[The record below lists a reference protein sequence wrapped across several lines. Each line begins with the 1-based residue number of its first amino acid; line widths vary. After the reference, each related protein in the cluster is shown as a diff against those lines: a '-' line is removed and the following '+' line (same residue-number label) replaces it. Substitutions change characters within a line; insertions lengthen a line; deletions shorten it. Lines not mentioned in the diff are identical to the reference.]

1 LKSCVELEDKLNKI
15 DGRGYKAYED
25 IRGEYEF
32 QNYVL
37 SVDHV
42 QGDPFAPPSKVRI
55 TVNQSDAGFP
65 FELYDSECK
74 RVAVVDF
81 LTRLF
86 GRNIKKYHS
95 KIYGTGKSGLILIDS
110 CGQEILDRTSIVI
123 DKKKVEARFEVGLP
137 ASGRTIMGRCA
148 NTIFFET
155 LPKIVSETLFFK
167 NIDHSLMEKQVKLS
181 VDQKFLRDAIVKEG
195 LVAFV
200 ANGAILPRESGIS
213 SKPMMDA
220 VPFMSPETMEI
231 EFKLPYHG
239 NIRGMGI
246 PKGITLIVG
255 GGYHGKSTFLR
266 ALEVGVYNHIE
277 GDGREFVVTVDD
289 AVKIRSED
297 GRRVEKVNISNFIN
311 NLPNKQDTTR
321 FSTDN
326 ASGSTSQA
334 ANIMEALEIGTKLLL
349 IDEDTCATNFMLR
362 DEKMQRLVEREKE
375 PITPFID
382 RVRELYKQSEVSTIL
397 VAGSSGDYFSVA
409 DRVIMMEEYK
419 AKDVTS
425 HAFEIAGSDRLRF
438 QNDNK
443 TFGSIKDRVVQKS
456 SFPMSKRGIKIRE
469 HGIHSIS
476 YDHSEI
482 DLKSLEQ
489 LVDPGQTAGIAAIME
504 YIIKNEVD
512 GISSLK
518 NIIDRVM
525 DLIYREG
532 LDSIVRNFRGGNI
545 AKPRKHE
552 IAGAINRFRF
562 LDIK

>member
-1 LKSCVELEDKLNKI
+1 
-15 DGRGYKAYED
+15 
-25 IRGEYEF
+25 
-32 QNYVL
+32 
-37 SVDHV
+37 
-42 QGDPFAPPSKVRI
+42 
-55 TVNQSDAGFP
+55 
-65 FELYDSECK
+65 
-74 RVAVVDF
+74 
-81 LTRLF
+81 
-86 GRNIKKYHS
+86 
-95 KIYGTGKSGLILIDS
+95 
-110 CGQEILDRTSIVI
+110 
-123 DKKKVEARFEVGLP
+123 
-137 ASGRTIMGRCA
+137 
-148 NTIFFET
+148 
-155 LPKIVSETLFFK
+155 
-167 NIDHSLMEKQVKLS
+167 
-181 VDQKFLRDAIVKEG
+181 
-195 LVAFV
+195 
-200 ANGAILPRESGIS
+200 
-213 SKPMMDA
+213 
-220 VPFMSPETMEI
+220 
-231 EFKLPYHG
+231 
-239 NIRGMGI
+239 
-246 PKGITLIVG
+246 
-255 GGYHGKSTFLR
+255 

-425 HAFEIAGSDRLRF
+425 RAFEIAGSDRLRF

-504 YIIKNEVD
+504 YMIKNEVD
-512 GISSLK
+512 GVASLK
-518 NIIDRVM
+518 NIINRVM
-525 DLIYREG
+525 DLISKEG
-532 LDSIVRNFRGGNI
+532 LDSIIRNFRGGNI
-545 AKPRKHE
+545 AKPRKYE
-552 IAGAINRFRF
+552 IAGAINRFRL

>member
-1 LKSCVELEDKLNKI
+1 MKSCVELEDKLNKI

-148 NTIFFET
+148 KTIFFET

-181 VDQKFLRDAIVKEG
+181 VDQKFLRDGIAKEG

-200 ANGAILPRESGIS
+200 ANGSILPRESGIS

-220 VPFMSPETMEI
+220 VPFMSPETMEV

-239 NIRGMGI
+239 NI
-246 PKGITLIVG
+246 
-255 GGYHGKSTFLR
+255 
-266 ALEVGVYNHIE
+266 
-277 GDGREFVVTVDD
+277 
-289 AVKIRSED
+289 
-297 GRRVEKVNISNFIN
+297 
-311 NLPNKQDTTR
+311 
-321 FSTDN
+321 
-326 ASGSTSQA
+326 
-334 ANIMEALEIGTKLLL
+334 
-349 IDEDTCATNFMLR
+349 
-362 DEKMQRLVEREKE
+362 
-375 PITPFID
+375 
-382 RVRELYKQSEVSTIL
+382 
-397 VAGSSGDYFSVA
+397 
-409 DRVIMMEEYK
+409 
-419 AKDVTS
+419 
-425 HAFEIAGSDRLRF
+425 
-438 QNDNK
+438 
-443 TFGSIKDRVVQKS
+443 
-456 SFPMSKRGIKIRE
+456 
-469 HGIHSIS
+469 
-476 YDHSEI
+476 
-482 DLKSLEQ
+482 
-489 LVDPGQTAGIAAIME
+489 
-504 YIIKNEVD
+504 
-512 GISSLK
+512 
-518 NIIDRVM
+518 
-525 DLIYREG
+525 
-532 LDSIVRNFRGGNI
+532 
-545 AKPRKHE
+545 
-552 IAGAINRFRF
+552 
-562 LDIK
+562 

>member
-1 LKSCVELEDKLNKI
+1 MKSCVELEDKLNKI

-25 IRGEYEF
+25 IKGEYEF

-37 SVDHV
+37 SIDHV

-255 GGYHGKSTFLR
+255 GGYHGKSTLLR

-504 YIIKNEVD
+504 YMIKNEVD
-512 GISSLK
+512 GVASLK
-518 NIIDRVM
+518 NIINRVM
-525 DLIYREG
+525 DLISKEG
-532 LDSIVRNFRGGNI
+532 LDSIIRNFRGGNI
-545 AKPRKHE
+545 AKPRKYE

>member
-1 LKSCVELEDKLNKI
+1 MKSCVELEDKLNKI

-148 NTIFFET
+148 KTIFFET

-200 ANGAILPRESGIS
+200 ANGSILPRESGIS
-213 SKPMMDA
+213 SKPMMDV
-220 VPFMSPETMEI
+220 VPFMSPETMEV

-255 GGYHGKSTFLR
+255 GGYHGKSTLLR

-425 HAFEIAGSDRLRF
+425 RAFEIAGSDRLRF

-504 YIIKNEVD
+504 YMIKNEVD
-512 GISSLK
+512 GVASLK
-518 NIIDRVM
+518 NIINRVM
-525 DLIYREG
+525 DLISKEG
-532 LDSIVRNFRGGNI
+532 LDSIIRNFRGGNI
-545 AKPRKHE
+545 AKPRKYE
-552 IAGAINRFRF
+552 IAGAINRFRL